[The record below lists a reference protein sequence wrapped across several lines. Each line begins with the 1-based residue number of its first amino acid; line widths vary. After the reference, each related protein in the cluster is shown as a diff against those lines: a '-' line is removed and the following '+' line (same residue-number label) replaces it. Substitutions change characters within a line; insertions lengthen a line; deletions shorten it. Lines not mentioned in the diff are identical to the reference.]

1 MPSGLFLYE
10 WKFFECQKLSKQ
22 NTILAVYENG
32 YITIKKGEWKI
43 RIEKAAHVP
52 LTFGGRAKYM
62 IANVLAASLASY
74 LYGFKTDDISLSLK
88 TFLPGAAQT
97 PGRMNIFEFKKF
109 KVMID
114 FAHNPTGYSG
124 IEEFLATIEAKKK
137 IGIIAGVGDRRDED
151 IRDCAEIAGRMFDH
165 IIIRQEKHLRGRTE
179 DNINGLILAGLKASG
194 KDVSFEIIPKEVE
207 ALKHAMNMA
216 EEGYFITALSDV
228 ITNAIDVVQEYLDKE
243 NEE

>member
-1 MPSGLFLYE
+1 
-10 WKFFECQKLSKQ
+10 
-22 NTILAVYENG
+22 
-32 YITIKKGEWKI
+32 
-43 RIEKAAHVP
+43 
-52 LTFGGRAKYM
+52 
-62 IANVLAASLASY
+62 
-74 LYGFKTDDISLSLK
+74 
-88 TFLPGAAQT
+88 
-97 PGRMNIFEFKKF
+97 
-109 KVMID
+109 
-114 FAHNPTGYSG
+114 
-124 IEEFLATIEAKKK
+124 
-137 IGIIAGVGDRRDED
+137 
-151 IRDCAEIAGRMFDH
+151 MFDH